1 MELKKVFFWNV
12 DTQRDFMEETGA
24 LYVPGAREIRPAL
37 ARLTAFAREK
47 GIPVVS
53 SADYHYQESAELS
66 DAPDFKTTY
75 PPHCMAETPGAEL
88 IPETCPQKP
97 LLISW
102 EKLYRDFDTARRREF
117 LVTKDAFDVF
127 EGNPNMDDF
136 VEALY
141 DETGRDTAVVYGVSG
156 NVCVKYA
163 VDGLRERDFRVVVIS
178 DAIASLPQRERMVIV
193 LRYYRSFTQERT
205 ARVIG
210 VSQVQV
216 SRIERKAVQHLR
228 EKLL

>member
-66 DAPDFKTTY
+66 DAPDFKTTF

-97 LLISW
+97 LMISW
-102 EKLYRDFDTARRREF
+102 ENCTGISTRPTG
-117 LVTKDAFDVF
+117 
-127 EGNPNMDDF
+127 GNF
-136 VEALY
+136 W
-141 DETGRDTAVVYGVSG
+141 
-156 NVCVKYA
+156 
-163 VDGLRERDFRVVVIS
+163 
-178 DAIASLPQRERMVIV
+178 
-193 LRYYRSFTQERT
+193 
-205 ARVIG
+205 
-210 VSQVQV
+210 
-216 SRIERKAVQHLR
+216 
-228 EKLL
+228 

>member
-37 ARLTAFAREK
+37 ARLTAFCPGERHS
-47 GIPVVS
+47 GGVLGR
-53 SADYHYQESAELS
+53 LS
-66 DAPDFKTTY
+66 LPGECGTVRCNRISKTTY

-178 DAIASLPQRERMVIV
+178 DAIASLPG
-193 LRYYRSFTQERT
+193 LPDPL
-205 ARVIG
+205 
-210 VSQVQV
+210 VSP
-216 SRIERKAVQHLR
+216 EWTED
-228 EKLL
+228 EKLTILTLDEFLASVE